1 MDFGFASLGFASL
14 DPLFT
19 EQSNLL
25 RVSQL
30 LRNIQSDNAEQHDQ
44 LCKLNNKLYSIVPTD
59 ATSRELVDKM
69 KNKHAEYLQV
79 HGKQCPTD
87 SQLYLLLSSSF
98 L

>member
-1 MDFGFASLGFASL
+1 MDLGFAYL
-14 DPLFT
+14 DSLFT

-25 RVSQL
+25 RVSEL
-30 LRNIQSDNAEQHDQ
+30 FRNIQSDNSEQHEQ
-44 LCKLNNKLYSIVPTD
+44 LCELNSKLYGVVPSD
-59 ATSRELVDKM
+59 IKDRQLVDKM

-87 SQLYLLLSSSF
+87 PQLYLFLSTCF